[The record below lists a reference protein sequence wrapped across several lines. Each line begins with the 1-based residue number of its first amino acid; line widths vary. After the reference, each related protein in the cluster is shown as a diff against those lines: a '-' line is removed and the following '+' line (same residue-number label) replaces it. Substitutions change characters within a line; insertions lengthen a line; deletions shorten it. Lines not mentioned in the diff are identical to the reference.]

1 MPDIDPTA
9 LHSADPPQSLN
20 PSTLTLSKPKDAA
33 ANAAAA
39 QKAAKAEKD
48 KGQQRIDIEPIYA
61 QLKANIGEKWA
72 EYKET
77 IGLFVIGQYRWP
89 LPRVF
94 AETKDSTG

>member
-9 LHSADPPQSLN
+9 LHSSEPLQSLN

-39 QKAAKAEKD
+39 QKASKAEKE

-61 QLKANIGEKWA
+61 QLKTNIGEKWA

-77 IGLFVIGQYRWP
+77 VGLFVIGENTFIESGCP
-89 LPRVF
+89 VGKE
-94 AETKDSTG
+94 AV